1 MTHARTLTQ
10 VKRHGDVYVVGFS
23 PIDVFDS
30 DCLRDV
36 RRLIGRLS
44 RSEPRLKVVLD
55 LADVVLLSS
64 EAIGMIVAMNNALRP
79 RGGRL
84 QLANIS
90 NETCTVFEI
99 TRLRDI
105 VEIFDSTTEAIA
117 SFVVNSPV
125 RGGPRT

>member
-10 VKRHGDVYVVGFS
+10 VKRHRDVYVVSFS
-23 PIDVFDS
+23 HIDVFDS

-64 EAIGMIVAMNNALRP
+64 EAIGMIVAMKNALRP
-79 RGGRL
+79 RGGHL
-84 QLANIS
+84 HLANIS
-90 NETCTVFEI
+90 NKTYTVFEV

-105 VEIFDSTTEAIA
+105 VDVFDSITEAIA
-117 SFVVNSPV
+117 SFNSPARV
-125 RGGPRT
+125 TPRT